1 MLRRHQAPAA
11 AGGAVVRCLLPQVYG
26 THRVQVSLEE
36 LMLRLS
42 ASRMLLMLSECV
54 LLFCE

>member
-1 MLRRHQAPAA
+1 VLRRHQAPAA
-11 AGGAVVRCLLPQVYG
+11 AGGAVVRHLLLQVYG
-26 THRVQVSLEE
+26 THRVQVVLEE

-54 LLFCE
+54 LLFFE